1 MTAQTAT
8 ESKAV
13 LRLDGVTKA
22 YGTNLILDHISFD
35 VHEHE
40 VVALLGPSGSG
51 KSTLMKCVNLLERV
65 PFVHALAWFSN
76 SSTCSHT

>member
-22 YGTNLILDHISFD
+22 YGTNLILDHLVSTCTSTKLWRYL
-35 VHEHE
+35 V
-40 VVALLGPSGSG
+40 PSGSG

-65 PFVHALAWFSN
+65 NDGQIWLGDTGYYRPSRK
-76 SSTCSHT
+76 